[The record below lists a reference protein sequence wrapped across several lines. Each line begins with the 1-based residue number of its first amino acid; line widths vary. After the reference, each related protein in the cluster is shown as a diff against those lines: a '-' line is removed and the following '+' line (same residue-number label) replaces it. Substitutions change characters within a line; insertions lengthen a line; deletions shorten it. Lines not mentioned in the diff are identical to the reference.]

1 MEESNAYQL
10 KITESKASL
19 DSLTSLNNAIS
30 KMSLH
35 HKELKTSLLELQ
47 IVYEGKLKE
56 KACLDQSLRE
66 LQLEEASLLDR
77 VTKTE
82 RFDCNSEVMFLNFP
96 KYKLWTE
103 GMFLRCGLLVAV
115 NSNQS

>member
-77 VTKTE
+77 VTKLKSSTAIA
-82 RFDCNSEVMFLNFP
+82 
-96 KYKLWTE
+96 K
-103 GMFLRCGLLVAV
+103 
-115 NSNQS
+115 